1 MSTIAKIPVALLL
14 LVGAAL
20 AQGSPGT
27 RAPSVSLAPPPKITI
42 TRGKNGTVPLQL
54 RVATGY
60 HINSN
65 TPKSEFLIPTT
76 LKLDALTD
84 FMAKVEYPAGQDMSF
99 AFAPQEKLNV
109 YSGDFNLDVSVRP
122 LRTVQAGNYAFHG
135 KLRYQ
140 ACDNA
145 ACYPPKEL
153 PVNFEVK
160 VIKGPPAS
168 SRGNPKQSP
177 HIHK

>member
-1 MSTIAKIPVALLL
+1 MQTLLKITVFLGLLASAAESQTSPGMRSPSVLLAPTSTITV
-14 LVGAAL
+14 
-20 AQGSPGT
+20 
-27 RAPSVSLAPPPKITI
+27 
-42 TRGKNGTVPLQL
+42 TRGKTGSVPLHM

-65 TPKSEFLIPTT
+65 MPKSEFLIPTT

-84 FMAKVEYPAGQDMSF
+84 FMAKVNYPAGQDMSF
-99 AFAPQEKLNV
+99 AFAPDEKLNV
-109 YSGDFNLDVSVRP
+109 YSGDFSLDVAVRP
-122 LRTVQAGNYAFHG
+122 LKTVQPGKYAFRG

-153 PVNFEVK
+153 PVSFEVK
-160 VIKGPPAS
+160 VVKDQPAKG
-168 SRGNPKQSP
+168 RRNPGQSP